1 MRVGKGEIY
10 RVYDAKLGRW
20 IAIKVTRGLKPRT
33 VEETIRD
40 NADSLLKW
48 GLVKT
53 RPGEDNWQREGNDL
67 GIKSKWRPHT
77 YPALDPELKSKLEA
91 QTTARAS

>member
-1 MRVGKGEIY
+1 MWAR
-10 RVYDAKLGRW
+10 AKS
-20 IAIKVTRGLKPRT
+20 IACTIRSLAAGSRSKVLWGLKPHT

-77 YPALDPELKSKLEA
+77 YPALDPELKSKPEA